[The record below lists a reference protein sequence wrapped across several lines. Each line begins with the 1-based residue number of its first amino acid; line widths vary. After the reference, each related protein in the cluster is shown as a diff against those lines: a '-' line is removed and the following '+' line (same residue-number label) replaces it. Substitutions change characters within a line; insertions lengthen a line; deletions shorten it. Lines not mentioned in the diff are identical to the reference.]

1 MKNFNKDK
9 EIEVVFDGIAENRR
23 KSALANC
30 LRILQSLSNLKDMAE
45 LNLKQMKETI
55 ASLEKKAAEAYDK
68 AASFDSEDIVA
79 DANNGDKDAILILE
93 GSKLMCD
100 AGNTLT
106 NVRNT
111 LVAIFKEDE
120 KKIKKQISN
129 FDKQIKR
136 VNRDIASLTKIG
148 NLAKD
153 GNGLVSELCE
163 EDAENE

>member
-1 MKNFNKDK
+1 MKKINKDK
-9 EIEVVFDGIAENRR
+9 EIEVVFDGIVENRR
-23 KSALANC
+23 KIALADC
-30 LRILQSLSNLKDMAE
+30 YRILQSLSNLKDMAE

-68 AASFDSEDIVA
+68 AASFVSEDIVA

-129 FDKQIKR
+129 YDKQIKK
-136 VNRDIASLTKIG
+136 VNRDIARLTKIG
-148 NLAKD
+148 NEVKD
-153 GNGLVSELCE
+153 DNDLINILYEEGN
-163 EDAENE
+163 ENE